1 MKALMRTGIATLAA
15 SVGAGLVV
23 VGVGAAQASNG
34 SDDGSHHHQ
43 AFAKREDSAHEWV
56 VVADDDDN
64 GDDPNRLRAG
74 DDHTRTGAA
83 KAGSHTRTR
92 GGTHTRTRSRHSH
105 RDRDHSRGDRVRD
118 WTHDGIGGKKRDFS
132 ANLTNDGSRH
142 NTRGR

>member
-64 GDDPNRLRAG
+64 GDDNNRLRGA
-74 DDHTRTGAA
+74 DTHTRTGAG
-83 KAGSHTRTR
+83 K
-92 GGTHTRTRSRHSH
+92 GGTHTRTRGHSGRHTRMS
-105 RDRDHSRGDRVRD
+105 RDRDHSRGGKVR
-118 WTHDGIGGKKRDFS
+118 TKTMRAFPDGKRRRSLLAS
-132 ANLTNDGSRH
+132 ARRH
-142 NTRGR
+142 ARGAADES